1 MQEYDIHLYHKLVTL
16 PLFQGLS
23 RSELETIVGETKFG
37 FHKYESGQPIVVAD
51 SPCTHLYF
59 LLTGNLLVTTQADD
73 YSYQITEHISA
84 PDILQPEHLFG
95 LTQRF
100 SKTFTAETKCYVMS
114 LDKNE
119 IMKLSTE
126 YAIFRMSLLNIIS
139 TKSQR
144 MQHAP
149 LRHVPE
155 NLKERIAR
163 FVTDRCLRPAGPKT
177 IKIKMQQLAEELND
191 SRLDISRA
199 LNEMQDLGQLTL
211 KRGYIIIPALEH
223 LGKPIT

>member
-1 MQEYDIHLYHKLVTL
+1 MQENDIHLYHKLVTL

-37 FHKYESGQPIVVAD
+37 FHQYESGQPIVVAS

-59 LLTGNLLVTTQADD
+59 LLTGSLHITTQADD
-73 YSYQITEHISA
+73 YSYQITEYATA

-95 LTQRF
+95 LAQRF
-100 SKTFTAETKCYVMS
+100 SKTFTADTKCYVMT

-126 YAIFRMSLLNIIS
+126 YTIFRMSLLNIIS
-139 TKSQR
+139 TRSQR
-144 MQHAP
+144 LQHAP

-163 FVTDRCLRPAGPKT
+163 FITDRCLRPAGPK
-177 IKIKMQQLAEELND
+177 IVKIKMQQLAEELND

-199 LNEMQDLGQLTL
+199 LNEMQNLGQLTL
-211 KRGYIIIPALEH
+211 KRGYIIIPALER